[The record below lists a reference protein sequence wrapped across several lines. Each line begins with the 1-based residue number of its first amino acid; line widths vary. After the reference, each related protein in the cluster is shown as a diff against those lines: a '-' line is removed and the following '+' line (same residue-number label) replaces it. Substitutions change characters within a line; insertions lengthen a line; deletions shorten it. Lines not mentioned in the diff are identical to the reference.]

1 MIKIGKHLFVKKL
14 ESNRFQVESTRG
26 LILGI
31 ITFDPHWR
39 RYVYE
44 PNIDTY
50 YSSDC
55 GIPLFEFI
63 AKLDKG
69 EY

>member
-1 MIKIGKHLFVKKL
+1 MIKVGKHLFVKKAGNEFL
-14 ESNRFQVESTRG
+14 VLNKRDMF
-26 LILGI
+26 LGKI
-31 ITFDPHWR
+31 CFNLRWK
-39 RYVYE
+39 RYVFE
-44 PNIDTY
+44 PDGGTY

-63 AKLDKG
+63 AKLDNG

>member
-1 MIKIGKHLFVKKL
+1 MIKVGKHLFIKKQGK
-14 ESNRFQVESTRG
+14 EFIVESKRHDV
-26 LILGI
+26 LGKI
-31 ITFDPHWR
+31 VYYARWKRFIFEPDVDTF
-39 RYVYE
+39 
-44 PNIDTY
+44 

-63 AKLDKG
+63 SKLDNG